1 MTRVGVTM
9 RVHVPESRGERWD
22 CLDQALSK
30 LLHDAGLLP
39 VPLPNVIDGV
49 LEFVA
54 ALEIDALVLSG
65 GNDLATVSAGR
76 DTAPERDRLES
87 ALVTM
92 AMTRRIPI
100 VGICRGAQMLS
111 SCAGGRL
118 VSDPTHAGTRHGVR
132 MLTEW
137 AGLPSGFEVNSYH
150 RWVIPAD
157 ALGDGFRPVA
167 LAADGASVEAFE
179 HRREPAI
186 GIMWHPERA
195 GAPQVAT
202 GFIIAHL
209 QRQAGRE
216 R

>member
-9 RVHVPESRGERWD
+9 RVHVPDGRAERWD
-22 CLDQALSK
+22 CLDQALPK
-30 LLHDAGLLP
+30 LLYDAGLFPLP
-39 VPLPNVIDGV
+39 IPNVIDRV
-49 LEFVA
+49 PEFVE
-54 ALEIDALVLSG
+54 ALEIDALLLSG
-65 GNDLATVSAGR
+65 GNDLATVNAGR
-76 DTAPERDRLES
+76 DTAPERDRLEA

-92 AMTRRIPI
+92 AKARGIPV

-118 VSDPTHAGTRHGVR
+118 LSDPTHAGTRHGVQ
-132 MLTEW
+132 MIAAW
-137 AGLPSGFEVNSYH
+137 AGLPSTFEVNSYH

-179 HRREPAI
+179 HQREPAI
-186 GIMWHPERA
+186 GIMWHPERE
-195 GAPQVAT
+195 GAPEVAT
-202 GFIIAHL
+202 RFIIEHL
-209 QRQAGRE
+209 RRT